1 MTDYR
6 LAASAEMLFLELP
19 FVERVKHI
27 HERGFEV
34 EIWNWTK
41 QDLNVLASTGATF
54 SNMTGYIEGDLLEE
68 DGIERLLSTAKLAL
82 EASKI
87 VDVPRLNMHGTGLDA
102 NGQSIRK
109 RQVVTGAEWLTA
121 RDTLAKLAELGELY
135 GKEFTLENL
144 NLRVDHPGTPFARS
158 EDVITLI
165 ESVNS
170 PGLTLNLDLYHAQVD
185 EGNLGERRA
194 HHRHALRLDVD
205 DALRH
210 PPTRAVVDAP
220 PVSFREAKAR
230 TKLPGLVHDA
240 FAAFVVNLP
249 RLGQL
254 QRLACV
260 QDNGGFGVQDDFHC
274 FSLQATV
281 PSASG
286 TVVG

>member
-41 QDLNVLASTGATF
+41 QDLNVLAATGATF

-109 RQVVTGAEWLTA
+109 RQVVSGAEWLTA
-121 RDTLAKLAELGELY
+121 RDTLAKLS
-135 GKEFTLENL
+135 TLERMDKMNAVHEANL
-144 NLRVDHPGTPFARS
+144 ATM
-158 EDVITLI
+158 
-165 ESVNS
+165 
-170 PGLTLNLDLYHAQVD
+170 Q
-185 EGNLGERRA
+185 A
-194 HHRHALRLDVD
+194 HMKQRNEA
-205 DALRH
+205 
-210 PPTRAVVDAP
+210 TRAFYNQLSAEQQKVFDA
-220 PVSFREAKAR
+220 E
-230 TKLPGLVHDA
+230 TLPEHSRWKGKRD
-240 FAAFVVNLP
+240 
-249 RLGQL
+249 
-254 QRLACV
+254 
-260 QDNGGFGVQDDFHC
+260 
-274 FSLQATV
+274 
-281 PSASG
+281 
-286 TVVG
+286 